1 MYFRNRAEAGRKLAK
16 KLETYEGQQ
25 VVVLALSPGA
35 VIIGAQVAM
44 KLHANMALLLTES
57 VFLPGETDPI
67 AAMSSAGIF
76 TYNNMFSP
84 GQIEEY
90 VSEYHHFIEEKRL
103 EKLHQLNKMMGKDG
117 EVKKE
122 YLRNHI
128 VICISDGLSSGFSL
142 DIAAAFLKTVHIKR
156 LVVATPLASVPA
168 VDRMHLF
175 ADDIICLSVV
185 SNWFTTNHYYDD
197 NTIPAT
203 EHLFDLM
210 RNISL
215 NWDRGA
221 KQNESKRF
229 LRRRPGRDSSNEEN
243 FRRQPEVF
251 RH

>member
-90 VSEYHHFIEEKRL
+90 VSEYHHFIE
-103 EKLHQLNKMMGKDG
+103 
-117 EVKKE
+117 
-122 YLRNHI
+122 
-128 VICISDGLSSGFSL
+128 
-142 DIAAAFLKTVHIKR
+142 
-156 LVVATPLASVPA
+156 
-168 VDRMHLF
+168 
-175 ADDIICLSVV
+175 
-185 SNWFTTNHYYDD
+185 
-197 NTIPAT
+197 
-203 EHLFDLM
+203 
-210 RNISL
+210 
-215 NWDRGA
+215 
-221 KQNESKRF
+221 
-229 LRRRPGRDSSNEEN
+229 
-243 FRRQPEVF
+243 
-251 RH
+251 

>member
-1 MYFRNRAEAGRKLAK
+1 MYFRNRAEAGRELAK
-16 KLETYEGQQ
+16 KLEIYQGQQ
-25 VVVLALSPGA
+25 VVMLALSPGA
-35 VIIGAQVAM
+35 VIIGAQIAM

-90 VSEYHHFIEEKRL
+90 ITEYHHFIEEKRI
-103 EKLHQLNKMMGKDG
+103 EKLHQLNKLVGKDG
-117 EVKKE
+117 EIKKE
-122 YLRNHI
+122 YLRNHV
-128 VICISDGLSSGFSL
+128 VICVSDGLSSGFSL

-175 ADDIICLSVV
+175 ADDIVCLSVV
-185 SNWFTTNHYYDD
+185 ANWFATNHYYDD
-197 NTIPAT
+197 NTIPST
-203 EHLFDLM
+203 EHLFGLM

-215 NWDRGA
+215 NWER
-221 KQNESKRF
+221 E
-229 LRRRPGRDSSNEEN
+229 
-243 FRRQPEVF
+243 QPPANVLP
-251 RH
+251 